1 MVTTRASAARTPVSS
16 AQGDPVVPSN
26 KTEAAS
32 KAIPKSNVKK
42 STNVISSQDKLIGT
56 KGGHSNF
63 ANSQLSSSSP
73 KSAPSTSTRK
83 SSYSAAVKSS
93 SNKNSSSTAD
103 GRRTQVSPLVSPGP
117 AKKSAN
123 NIINNSD
130 PSPNITSHNNTSSSY
145 TIIGDVKRE
154 PSDPISNSLMDST
167 VITPQVA
174 RDHMLLNSQADN
186 VSNTSSAQQNSNIN
200 ATFAKT
206 SLLQSPQSELTKPTP
221 AAATSFKLIT
231 TPVNAASTVPNH
243 HDNNP
248 DAFSPDSYTS
258 ARTSDLL
265 SNDPACTLLDRIDNM
280 VNERTLHTRIFD
292 LQDQNAKLL
301 AIIEERTEF
310 VELLN
315 QAIKEKDKL
324 LADHEL
330 AIAQIRSSLQATNST
345 TVSSSTTNLQNTV
358 PITLQPNIISN
369 NNGGR
374 RTPPPTQTIRTS
386 NSQDISGSGGCGPN
400 NGTGSGGGDSGHN
413 NGIGSG
419 GVGINHNNGFTS
431 GGGGGHNNGTSNGGG
446 HGNGGGG
453 GPGNSRTRPETPN
466 SAADKSYY
474 PLFQPIAFTNIPT
487 CGNVKSSV
495 MPSPHQC
502 TAWVDQMQ
510 LLIDEFYTIYP
521 ETDFQDKKFH
531 RILLNRNF
539 ILSSLFNP
547 DVLRFCGGVS
557 KTTSEYLKSLAAFW
571 KSYGSSSSFS
581 LAEVI
586 IFLIT

>member
-186 VSNTSSAQQNSNIN
+186 VSNT
-200 ATFAKT
+200 
-206 SLLQSPQSELTKPTP
+206 
-221 AAATSFKLIT
+221 
-231 TPVNAASTVPNH
+231 
-243 HDNNP
+243 
-248 DAFSPDSYTS
+248 
-258 ARTSDLL
+258 
-265 SNDPACTLLDRIDNM
+265 
-280 VNERTLHTRIFD
+280 
-292 LQDQNAKLL
+292 
-301 AIIEERTEF
+301 
-310 VELLN
+310 
-315 QAIKEKDKL
+315 
-324 LADHEL
+324 
-330 AIAQIRSSLQATNST
+330 
-345 TVSSSTTNLQNTV
+345 
-358 PITLQPNIISN
+358 
-369 NNGGR
+369 
-374 RTPPPTQTIRTS
+374 
-386 NSQDISGSGGCGPN
+386 
-400 NGTGSGGGDSGHN
+400 
-413 NGIGSG
+413 
-419 GVGINHNNGFTS
+419 
-431 GGGGGHNNGTSNGGG
+431 
-446 HGNGGGG
+446 
-453 GPGNSRTRPETPN
+453 
-466 SAADKSYY
+466 
-474 PLFQPIAFTNIPT
+474 
-487 CGNVKSSV
+487 
-495 MPSPHQC
+495 
-502 TAWVDQMQ
+502 
-510 LLIDEFYTIYP
+510 
-521 ETDFQDKKFH
+521 
-531 RILLNRNF
+531 
-539 ILSSLFNP
+539 
-547 DVLRFCGGVS
+547 
-557 KTTSEYLKSLAAFW
+557 
-571 KSYGSSSSFS
+571 
-581 LAEVI
+581 
-586 IFLIT
+586 